1 MVFISIPDG
10 VTADVK
16 GRVSFNEKPT
26 GTHMR
31 VETLDLNLA
40 IKKPRLS
47 VSKIF
52 NNNRILS
59 TKSNRKMQ
67 QKTLTHPSSIPA
79 EATNLFLK
87 ENGNEVLRAL
97 QPQLQKKLS
106 AEFSGIANQLLEN
119 VPLQYF
125 IED

>member
-1 MVFISIPDG
+1 M
-10 VTADVK
+10 TADVR

-59 TKSNRKMQ
+59 TNFIVKSNNHSNQ
-67 QKTLTHPSSIPA
+67 PHSLPA